1 MQVIITPATRLSYM
15 YMNERTNLLLHGGAE
30 QLDAVHVDH
39 ALEPLLAAIL
49 LLLALA
55 AALLADA
62 DAEAEE
68 DEASHHRDRDRHCG
82 RDYNKQQL
90 GITGTTVHLR
100 LHVHNGAH
108 LCSSI

>member
-15 YMNERTNLLLHGGAE
+15 YMYIGRTYLFLHGGSE

-82 RDYNKQQL
+82 RDCNQQQL
-90 GITGTTVHLR
+90 GITTVHLR